1 MSHDQN
7 FKNLIL
13 DYSRQALEFFAPVEA
28 AVIPPT
34 ARIVPVRQEQL
45 QERLGERFRA
55 LDTPLLVEWP
65 DGSQEAILFVLEEES
80 DPRRFSIR
88 RLAHYCLDLSE
99 LIGIDRIVPVVIF
112 LKPGQYPLELRLG
125 SAQEIYLS
133 FHFIACDLGRIPADR
148 HVQSRNIVARIN
160 LPNMQQ
166 QPEQRVEVYLRAQ
179 EGLAELEPDLEK
191 RLKYIDFI
199 AQYAS
204 LSEIEQAQYERYL
217 AQSAYK
223 EAIMGPIQK
232 AREEGIR
239 QGIQQQIPYWREYN
253 LVWNSN
259 SVRKGCSCFRKFAK
273 FKTWMS

>member
-13 DYSRQALEFFAPVEA
+13 DYSRQALEFFAPAEA

-45 QERLGERFRA
+45 QERLGERFRE

-112 LKPGQYPLELRLG
+112 LRPGNYPLELRLG
-125 SAQEIYLS
+125 SAQEI
-133 FHFIACDLGRIPADR
+133 
-148 HVQSRNIVARIN
+148 
-160 LPNMQQ
+160 
-166 QPEQRVEVYLRAQ
+166 
-179 EGLAELEPDLEK
+179 
-191 RLKYIDFI
+191 
-199 AQYAS
+199 
-204 LSEIEQAQYERYL
+204 
-217 AQSAYK
+217 
-223 EAIMGPIQK
+223 
-232 AREEGIR
+232 
-239 QGIQQQIPYWREYN
+239 
-253 LVWNSN
+253 
-259 SVRKGCSCFRKFAK
+259 
-273 FKTWMS
+273 